1 MKDLFEE
8 YLSKND
14 LPNIKRALTASSRK
28 QMDHTLNNKDVADD
42 LATLGDAVIKL
53 CYAKYF
59 LDKCEKLSQKIEKYI
74 TDEVFVT
81 KIANHYE
88 LLKNIAYDK
97 NDKKIPCDY
106 NYEKPKR
113 TSGKNKKQSRHKYIA
128 TAVEAMIGAIYLETK
143 DLKRITELLLTWTK
157 YIEN

>member
-1 MKDLFEE
+1 MEDLFKE
-8 YLSKND
+8 YLNKED

-28 QMDHTLNNKDVADD
+28 NIDHTLTNNNVADD
-42 LATLGDAVIKL
+42 LATLGDAVIKF

-59 LDKCEKLSQKIEKYI
+59 LDKCEKLSQEIEKYI

-88 LLKNIAYDK
+88 LLKYIAYDE
-97 NDKKIPCDY
+97 NDKKIPHDY
-106 NYEKPKR
+106 NYKKPKI
-113 TSGKNKKQSRHKYIA
+113 TSGKNKKQSGYKYIA

-143 DLKRITELLLTWTK
+143 DLKKITELLLTWIK
-157 YIEN
+157 YIKN